1 MSSCENY
8 QFPEHIQ
15 SHPLFKSIR
24 TSFMRLPDYIK
35 VLLIDGNNI
44 QYAGKFRRIQMDTT
58 EEELQA
64 IANLCR
70 GKDKPGHY
78 LASIT
83 SKKNIERTLTHVRR
97 LLKRSVEAM
106 SYVAR
111 KMGNT
116 TKKYL
121 NYVGDK
127 LAEGNYPMN
136 KVVSMVEIS
145 LAKKQPDRYL
155 IGILRKGYEHAAPQV
170 RS

>member
-1 MSSCENY
+1 
-8 QFPEHIQ
+8 
-15 SHPLFKSIR
+15 
-24 TSFMRLPDYIK
+24 MRERLGDRASALIPHDNWLPRARAVQKQIEP
-35 VLLIDGNNI
+35 
-44 QYAGKFRRIQMDTT
+44 AEFA
-58 EEELQA
+58 A
-64 IANLCR
+64 IVDMAHNA
-70 GKDKPGHY
+70 DKPTHY
-78 LASIT
+78 WARIIAKDRLDS
-83 SKKNIERTLTHVRR
+83 TLKYVRR
-97 LLKRSVEAM
+97 MLKRSIEAM

-155 IGILRKGYEHAAPQV
+155 IGILRKGYEHAAPKV

>member
-1 MSSCENY
+1 MRERLGKRASILIPHDNWLPRARAVQKQVE
-8 QFPEHIQ
+8 PEE
-15 SHPLFKSIR
+15 F
-24 TSFMRLPDYIK
+24 
-35 VLLIDGNNI
+35 
-44 QYAGKFRRIQMDTT
+44 A
-58 EEELQA
+58 A
-64 IANLCR
+64 IVEMAHHA
-70 GKDKPGHY
+70 DKPAHY
-78 LASIT
+78 WAKIIAKDRLES
-83 SKKNIERTLTHVRR
+83 TLKYVRR
-97 LLKRSVEAM
+97 MLKRSVEAM

-116 TKKYL
+116 TKKFL

-127 LAEGNYPMN
+127 IAEGNYPMN

>member
-1 MSSCENY
+1 
-8 QFPEHIQ
+8 
-15 SHPLFKSIR
+15 
-24 TSFMRLPDYIK
+24 MRLPDYIK
-35 VLLIDGNNI
+35 ELLIDGNNI

-70 GKDKPGHY
+70 GKDRPGHY

-111 KMGNT
+111 KIGNR
-116 TKKYL
+116 TKSFM
-121 NYVGDK
+121 NYIGDK
-127 LAEGNYPMN
+127 IAEGKYPMN
-136 KVVSMVEIS
+136 QVVNMVEVSMS
-145 LAKKQPDRYL
+145 KKQPDRYL
-155 IGILRKGYEHAAPQV
+155 IGILKKGYENAAPQV